1 MILSNDELYF
11 IGFLFAV
18 LLAVGMILSLLAYK
32 GQSDGSSLEQKLTEA
47 LPGVQCAQCG
57 YIGCQEYAKALA
69 QGQVECNKC
78 IPGGPDTTLAL
89 AKILGVEPP
98 AGDEGDDLIFMP
110 RTVAHIHAS
119 ICIGCGRCAKV
130 CPVDAISGKLKQ
142 PFMVDAEECIGC
154 SDCIKKCPEDCI
166 ELTRLAPGLENFN
179 WDIKAMRITGGAG
192 S

>member
-1 MILSNDELYF
+1 MILSDNELYF
-11 IGFLFAV
+11 ICSLFAS

-32 GQSDGSSLEQKLTEA
+32 GQSKESSLEQKLNEA

-57 YIGCQEYAKALA
+57 YIGCLEYAKALA
-69 QGQVECNKC
+69 QGKTQCNKC
-78 IPGGPDTTLAL
+78 IPGGPDTILAL

-98 AGDEGDDLIFMP
+98 AGDDGDELIFMP

-119 ICIGCGRCAKV
+119 LCTGCGRCAKV
-130 CPVDAISGKLKQ
+130 CPVDAIFGKLKQ
-142 PFMVDAEECIGC
+142 PFAVDAEECIGC

-166 ELTRLAPGLENFN
+166 ELTRLSLSPENFN